1 MNQFVSVRNDIEI
14 HQGYFPGAIG
24 RIVELHGVYYQANW
38 GFGSFFEAKVAGE
51 LAEFISRFD
60 KKQDGFWTALLD
72 DRIEGAIIIDG
83 IHADCDGAH
92 LRWFIVSDKL
102 HNAGIGSRLVGK
114 AVDFCRNKGYSHV
127 YLWTFEGLDAARNL
141 YEKAGFEL
149 AEQHPGSQ
157 WGKTVNEQKF
167 VLQLF

>member
-1 MNQFVSVRNDIEI
+1 MNQSVSARNDIEI

-24 RIVELHGVYYQANW
+24 RIVELHGIYYQANW

-51 LAEFISRFD
+51 LAEFLNRFD
-60 KKQDGFWTALLD
+60 EKHDGFWTALLD
-72 DRIEGAIIIDG
+72 DRIEGSIIIDS

-92 LRWFIVSDKL
+92 LRWFIVSEQYQG
-102 HNAGIGSRLVGK
+102 AGIGSRLIK
-114 AVDFCRNKGYSHV
+114 NAVDFCKNKDYTRM
-127 YLWTFEGLDAARNL
+127 YLWTFEGLHTARHL

-149 AEQHPGSQ
+149 AEEHSGTQ

-167 VLQLF
+167 MLQLV